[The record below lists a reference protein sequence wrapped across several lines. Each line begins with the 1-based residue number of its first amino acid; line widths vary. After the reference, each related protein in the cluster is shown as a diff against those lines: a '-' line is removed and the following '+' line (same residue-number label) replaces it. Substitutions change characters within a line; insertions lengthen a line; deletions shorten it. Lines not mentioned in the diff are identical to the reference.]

1 MRLAGTWKQYSAK
14 AISQLTVMAVSSGTL
29 RNFRWPYQAIVM
41 NRFEQNRSRTVI
53 MMPESYHVTPLL
65 LTEPADLSCANLHDR
80 AGIFPRRL
88 PLPHL
93 RAESRLV
100 IRLRHLGSGL
110 ATPLPPTLPE
120 LLALLGS
127 HLLPARH

>member
-29 RNFRWPYQAIVM
+29 RNFRWQYQAIVM

-65 LTEPADLSCANLHDR
+65 LTEP
-80 AGIFPRRL
+80 
-88 PLPHL
+88 
-93 RAESRLV
+93 
-100 IRLRHLGSGL
+100 
-110 ATPLPPTLPE
+110 PTY
-120 LLALLGS
+120 LALTFMTEPGFFQDDCLCRTCE
-127 HLLPARH
+127 PNRA